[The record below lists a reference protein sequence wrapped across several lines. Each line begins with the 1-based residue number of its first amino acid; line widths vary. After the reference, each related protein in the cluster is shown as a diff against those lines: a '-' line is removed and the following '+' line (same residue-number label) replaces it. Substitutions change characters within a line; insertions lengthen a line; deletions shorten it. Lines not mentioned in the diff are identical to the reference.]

1 MNPNVLY
8 NAVTTTGLLAMFVT
22 EGVKSICAAF
32 GLIIKGKW
40 ALLTFLIVWAVINF
54 YPWLP
59 VPPDRDLHTGNNL
72 WYLIHSLSE
81 FLAAIGVY
89 NFVRRFF
96 NAIEGMR
103 NQPASKK

>member
-1 MNPNVLY
+1 MNSNILY
-8 NAVTTTGLLAMFVT
+8 NAVTSTGLLAMFVT

-32 GLIIKGKW
+32 GPTIKGKW
-40 ALLTFLIVWAVINF
+40 ALLTFLVVWAVINF
-54 YPWLP
+54 YPWVP
-59 VPPDRDLHTGNNL
+59 VPPNGDPHTGNDL
-72 WYLIHSLSE
+72 WYLIHSFSE

-103 NQPASKK
+103 NQTATKK